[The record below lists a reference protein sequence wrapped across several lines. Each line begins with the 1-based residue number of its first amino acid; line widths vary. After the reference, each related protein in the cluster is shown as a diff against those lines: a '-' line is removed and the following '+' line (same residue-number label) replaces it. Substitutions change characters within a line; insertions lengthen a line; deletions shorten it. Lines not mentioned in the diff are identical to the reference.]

1 MYLDVDL
8 GHPRPCGTSG
18 EVATTFPD
26 DVASPAITET
36 KKRKRRRKTDR
47 Q

>member
-18 EVATTFPD
+18 EVAKTSPD
-26 DVASPAITET
+26 DATSLAVTET
-36 KKRKRRRKTDR
+36 KKRKRRKKTNR